1 MKFILLTFSF
11 FSFLTLQA
19 QDSIKLSNGD
29 QMVGKIKHLDK
40 GVLEVST
47 DYSESNFFIDW
58 SSVADINTSGN
69 YILSLASGK
78 RITGRITMENNK
90 VVIHEED
97 GQTKEIR
104 QLDLVYLKSVDN
116 GFWDRIGL
124 SLDGGYTL
132 SKANNNKQF
141 TLRGRASYLSESV
154 NPDLYFNFVN
164 SKLDDGTTIIS
175 SQRNNWGINMR
186 VFIIHSWFGTG
197 GVDYLVNDEQSLKLR
212 STYKLGLG
220 NFLIRNH
227 KMYLSTSIGSAWNN
241 ESFSVEDQQND
252 SSAEGYISMDYH
264 AFGLKGI
271 SISSGIQVFRRLTDS
286 SRTRVNYNVDLK
298 VDLPKDFYIGL
309 GYTLNYDSHP
319 VLEDITTTDYVV
331 QTTVGWSL

>member
-69 YILSLASGK
+69 YILSLVSGK

-97 GQTKEIR
+97 GQTKAIR

-164 SKLDDGTTIIS
+164 SKLDDGTTTIS